1 MNLRKKPVYLYEDEP
16 VKKKPK
22 PKLSWTQEAAPKPLT
37 EEILPDSTPTDPPS
51 IPLEDFPFKT
61 RKEIR
66 EEQKQ
71 QKKAKKAKPPKVKK
85 EKPPKAPRQTR
96 ITKRGMLGMASIFC
110 ALLVAFVLSPMVTK
124 MVNEE
129 TAVVVRTKQAIPK
142 GSMLEASSFQTVTV
156 PARGLSKH
164 AVTDINSITGKY
176 AAVDIPAEDTMLV
189 SKVSDSIPFPDSY
202 LYELPEGKQA
212 MSVRI
217 KTFESGLSGK
227 LIAGDIVS
235 AYATLDN
242 EEAKETYLAAAPLEL
257 RYVPILSV
265 TTETGSDYDK
275 QAAGVKEEE
284 LPLTVELLVNER
296 QAQALAGLNQNSNI
310 HLALVCRGNPEYM
323 QDLLNAQKQ
332 ILAQL
337 EEAEQAQAEEEE
349 AAEEKSDTEAE
360 EAQEVEAVE

>member
-1 MNLRKKPVYLYEDEP
+1 ML
-16 VKKKPK
+16 
-22 PKLSWTQEAAPKPLT
+22 PLT
-37 EEILPDSTPTDPPS
+37 PAPTREETASDSTPTDPPS
-51 IPLEDFPFKT
+51 IPLGNFPIKT
-61 RKEIR
+61 RKEVR

-85 EKPPKAPRQTR
+85 EKPPKAPRQSR

-110 ALLVAFVLSPMVTK
+110 ALLVAFVLSPLVTR
-124 MVNEE
+124 MANEE
-129 TAVVVRTKQAIPK
+129 TAVVVRTKQAISK
-142 GSMLEASSFQTVTV
+142 GSLLEASSFQTVTV
-156 PARGLSKH
+156 PARGLSKN
-164 AVTDINSITGKY
+164 AVTDISSITGKY

-202 LYELPEGKQA
+202 LYELPAGKQA

-227 LIAGDIVS
+227 LLKDDIVS
-235 AYATLDN
+235 VYASLDN

-275 QAAGVKEEE
+275 QAAGDKEEE
-284 LPLTVELLVNER
+284 LPLTVELLVTER

-323 QDLLNAQKQ
+323 KYLLEAQEQ
-332 ILAQL
+332 VLAEL
-337 EEAEQAQAEEEE
+337 EKAEQAQAEEEE
-349 AAEEKSDTEAE
+349 AAEEEHSPEVEE